1 MDSVTKAFDKFKRV
15 DFLPKGSKALAGLDM
30 PLEIGFGQ
38 TNSQPTTVRWM
49 LEKLLVPRGAKVL
62 DIGSGSG
69 WTTALLSDIV
79 GEKGEV
85 FAVEKIPGLVNMGKD
100 NCRKAG
106 VHSARFFESDDRFGL
121 PGEGPYDRILVSASA
136 DELPAELIDQL
147 KVGGRLVMPVRN
159 SICVIDKT
167 DNRIYSC
174 VEYPGYVFVPLI

>member
-1 MDSVTKAFDKFKRV
+1 VDSVTKAFDKFKRV

-49 LEKLLVPRGAKVL
+49 LEKLEVPNGSKVL
-62 DIGSGSG
+62 DVGSGSG
-69 WTTALLSDIV
+69 WTAALLSDIV
-79 GEKGEV
+79 GDRGEV
-85 FAVEKIPGLVNMGKD
+85 LAVEKIPKLVTTGQD

-106 VHSARFFESDDRFGL
+106 ADNVRFFEANDRFGL
-121 PGEGPYDRILVSASA
+121 PDEGPYDRILVSATA
-136 DELPAELIDQL
+136 DELPAELVDQL
-147 KVGGRLVMPVRN
+147 NVGGRLVMPVRN

-167 DNRIYSC
+167 ENRIYSC